1 MKNYL
6 GDDVLDS
13 LLEGFRL
20 ISYDWEYLYVNDV
33 VAKQGKSTKEKL
45 TGKTMMEMYPGI
57 EKTDMFKTL
66 QFCMEKR
73 IPRQIENEF
82 TYPDG
87 STAWFQLNIEPVP
100 DGIFIL
106 SLDISDRKKIV
117 DQLTHLVEEK
127 KRKNRKDKELDSILT
142 ICTLL

>member
-6 GDDVLDS
+6 GDDVLDN
-13 LLEGFRL
+13 LLEGFQL

-45 TGKTMMEMYPGI
+45 IGKTMMEMYPGI
-57 EKTDMFKTL
+57 EDTDMFKTL

-73 IPRQIENEF
+73 IPRQMENEF

-87 STAWFQLNIEPVP
+87 SKAWFQLNIEPVP

-106 SLDISDRKKIV
+106 SLDISDRKKIIK
-117 DQLTHLVEEK
+117 QLTGLVEAHKEK
-127 KRKNRKDKELDSILT
+127 NKPDNDLESILS
-142 ICTLL
+142 ICTML

>member
-6 GDDVLDS
+6 GDDVLDN
-13 LLEGFRL
+13 LLEGFQL

-45 TGKTMMEMYPGI
+45 IGKTMMEMYPGI
-57 EKTDMFKTL
+57 EKTEMFKTL

-73 IPRQIENEF
+73 IARQIENEF

-87 STAWFQLNIEPVP
+87 SKAWFQLNIEPVP

-106 SLDISDRKKIV
+106 SLDISDRKKIIK
-117 DQLTHLVEEK
+117 QITGLVEAHKEK
-127 KRKNRKDKELDSILT
+127 NKTDNDLESILSM
-142 ICTLL
+142 CTML